1 MCLQTVHI
9 KDFCCISLRICNVIR
24 PSFVHL
30 HICVCCNVTVPITFS
45 INLSDR
51 HTACCFFSL
60 WNILDSYEIS
70 YLQANCFLTI
80 FMVSLQVV
88 LDIDTWNWQIYREVV
103 VTGNSLFCGGYGLLA
118 YDSCSLVDRYH
129 YCQVSAASICRAE
142 HSTALGSTETLLLT
156 YQSTCT
162 HIPDN
167 DINTNVRISNPYI
180 RKPYKSKVIR
190 VRTWTGPEGSR
201 RLRLPD
207 FKTVGT
213 CRWWNC

>member
-1 MCLQTVHI
+1 
-9 KDFCCISLRICNVIR
+9 
-24 PSFVHL
+24 
-30 HICVCCNVTVPITFS
+30 
-45 INLSDR
+45 
-51 HTACCFFSL
+51 
-60 WNILDSYEIS
+60 
-70 YLQANCFLTI
+70 
-80 FMVSLQVV
+80 
-88 LDIDTWNWQIYREVV
+88 V

-213 CRWWNC
+213 CRW